1 MRNNSLSIP
10 PNKSAKKS
18 DREMEIIVNKLQ
30 ETEECSFNVNSNW
43 DEYNC
48 NEEHTGD
55 ALKRI
60 SGGEEL
66 PSIAHWIDVYH
77 NLQEVKYLLNL
88 WMNSGISGIIITKSP

>member
-1 MRNNSLSIP
+1 
-10 PNKSAKKS
+10 
-18 DREMEIIVNKLQ
+18 MEIIVNKLQ

-60 SGGEEL
+60 SGGQEL

-77 NLQEVKYLLNL
+77 NLQEVQCNTCWTYEWKI
-88 WMNSGISGIIITKSP
+88 SGISGIIITKSS